1 MSKARVET
9 LVDGVFAIAMTLL
22 ILEVKVP
29 ELANPRSAR
38 ELLGALGHA
47 VPTAIAYF
55 ASFFMLGAFWVWH
68 HGLAEK
74 VRAFDLPLLVL
85 TFFFLSLVSSFPFA
99 AALWGHYLGNVATMV
114 VYGPVLGMILFCQV
128 LFLVIARRRGLVRD
142 DVDPTEIRQAHRGNL
157 MGLAIFLMGI
167 SPAALYFGWTPFALV
182 LALAATAWI
191 VRFRAG
197 RA

>member
-1 MSKARVET
+1 
-9 LVDGVFAIAMTLL
+9 
-22 ILEVKVP
+22 
-29 ELANPRSAR
+29 
-38 ELLGALGHA
+38 
-47 VPTAIAYF
+47 
-55 ASFFMLGAFWVWH
+55 
-68 HGLAEK
+68 
-74 VRAFDLPLLVL
+74 
-85 TFFFLSLVSSFPFA
+85 
-99 AALWGHYLGNVATMV
+99 MV